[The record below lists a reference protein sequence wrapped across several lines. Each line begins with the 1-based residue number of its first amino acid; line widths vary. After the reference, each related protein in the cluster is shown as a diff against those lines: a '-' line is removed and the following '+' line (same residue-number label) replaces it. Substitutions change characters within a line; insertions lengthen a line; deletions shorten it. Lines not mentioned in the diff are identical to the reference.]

1 MARGGCLGCTGA
13 RVGTTAGGAMRE
25 IGGDA
30 AIVDSSKGGEKN
42 DRLLQTCAQGGQNGL
57 GGMLGT
63 HGDELVMLGLAI
75 HADLESQ

>member
-1 MARGGCLGCTGA
+1 MSAFDAVLQGG
-13 RVGTTAGGAMRE
+13 RE
-25 IGGDA
+25 ERLK
-30 AIVDSSKGGEKN
+30 V

-63 HGDELVMLGLAI
+63 HGDELVMLGLAF